1 MLDVA
6 LETSRSLR
14 AFWLARQPNSQYGRR
29 VVIQLIPFEKV
40 RRNNQQIGSSLAGFL
55 SLERNVTLASGAVF
69 LLGFGEE
76 LWKKFLPKY
85 LEALGASTPVIGL
98 FGTAE
103 DFFDAIY
110 QYPGGWM
117 ADRFGRRRA
126 FFCFIGLACVGY
138 LFYLFGPTWPF
149 AFAGLAF
156 AMAWQS
162 MASPAIFAVI
172 GDSLPTERRAMGF
185 TIQSIL
191 KRLPIVIA
199 PVIGGVIIA
208 SRGIVGGVHIGLI
221 ITLALVGLTVLLIRL
236 INIARVAHQQTN
248 IFGVWKSFQT
258 GLKRLLIS
266 DIFIR
271 TCEGMA
277 DVFIILYVTNV
288 LHLSMARFGTLIAIH
303 TITTLLIYVPAA
315 KAADRVGRRPFIIA
329 TFCAFALYPL
339 AIVSAHDFWGL
350 VIAFIIGG
358 LREIGEPARKAMIVD
373 FAGPRVR
380 ARSVGLYYLMR
391 SLAITPAA
399 AVGGLLWKI
408 TPQTPFVLA
417 GAFGVAGTFI
427 FIATVREQSANQE
440 AQ

>member
-1 MLDVA
+1 LDRSSNPGNAARPVA
-6 LETSRSLR
+6 RLR
-14 AFWLARQPNSQYGRR
+14 EF
-29 VVIQLIPFEKV
+29 F
-40 RRNNQQIGSSLAGFL
+40 
-55 SLERNVTLASGAVF
+55 SLERNVTAASSAVF

-110 QYPGGWM
+110 QYPGGWI

-149 AFAGLAF
+149 AFAALAF

-172 GDSLPTERRAMGF
+172 GDSLPTEKRAMGF

-191 KRLPIVIA
+191 KRVPIVIA

-208 SRGIVGGVHIGLI
+208 SRGIVGGVHLGII
-221 ITLALVGLTVLLIRL
+221 ITLALVGLTALLIRL
-236 INIARVAHQQTN
+236 INIARVPHHETN
-248 IFGVWKSFQT
+248 IFGVWNSFQK

-277 DVFIILYVTNV
+277 DVLIILYVTNV
-288 LHLSMARFGTLIAIH
+288 LHVSVARFGILIAIH
-303 TITTLLIYVPAA
+303 TVTTLLIYVPAA
-315 KAADRVGRRPFIIA
+315 KATERVGRRPFITA

-339 AIVSAHDFWGL
+339 AIISAHDFTGL

-358 LREIGEPARKAMIVD
+358 LREIGEPARKAMILD
-373 FAGPRVR
+373 FAEPQVR
-380 ARSVGLYYLMR
+380 ARRVGLYYLMR

-399 AVGGLLWKI
+399 AIGGLLWKI
-408 TPQTPFVLA
+408 TPQTPFVMA
-417 GAFGVAGTFI
+417 GAFGVTGTFI
-427 FIATVREQSANQE
+427 FIATVREQA
-440 AQ
+440 AI